1 MYTIGEFAMYGRV
14 SVRMLRH
21 YDAIGLLRPA
31 RVDPSSGYRSYDAAQ
46 FATLGRIMGLRDL
59 GIGLERIRGV
69 IDGSTD
75 AAGTRALLAARR
87 AELFDQIAADHE
99 RIHRLDERL
108 RHLEGERVMST
119 AVELKSIAPVTVLE
133 ASAIAPGGG
142 PENVT
147 PVIEPLYDRLSA
159 AITAAGLPV
168 REPGYALYE
177 LVDPEREGAGIRV
190 RAGFTGDPADP
201 AGEGY
206 EVVTLPE
213 VPLAAT
219 ILHHGVMSRIGE
231 SWDQL
236 MEWMSENGYR
246 PVGLCREVYLV
257 VEPLP
262 QEEWVTEL
270 QQPVEKI

>member
-1 MYTIGEFAMYGRV
+1 MVEVARD
-14 SVRMLRH
+14 VRG
-21 YDAIGLLRPA
+21 AVVG
-31 RVDPSSGYRSYDAAQ
+31 G
-46 FATLGRIMGLRDL
+46 G
-59 GIGLERIRGV
+59 
-69 IDGSTD
+69 
-75 AAGTRALLAARR
+75 R
-87 AELFDQIAADHE
+87 AEVGDGH
-99 RIHRLDERL
+99 
-108 RHLEGERVMST
+108 
-119 AVELKSIAPVTVLE
+119 
-133 ASAIAPGGG
+133 
-142 PENVT
+142 
-147 PVIEPLYDRLSA
+147 
-159 AITAAGLPV
+159 
-168 REPGYALYE
+168 
-177 LVDPEREGAGIRV
+177 PEREGAGIRV